1 MSIMKFEEG
10 ALFVGANYNGEVE
23 DQEAF
28 DQMVVLINEKISN
41 GSIDS
46 WSPTNFAYCG
56 YFKKDGEDKTLFER
70 LGEAEKEW
78 IYETVKKM
86 AIDTRARAWEM
97 LAELGAVKADVEYS
111 GGHDEGGVDGIAI
124 TLGDG
129 SRLDTCDWPR
139 DEEKNPHW
147 RLAELLALPVYEK
160 YYSFAG
166 EFSVHGNVVWDVA
179 EKKVM
184 LDGSETVEEWNTVS
198 EEV

>member
-1 MSIMKFEEG
+1 MSILKFEEG
-10 ALFVGANYNGEVE
+10 AEIIGADYTGKIT
-23 DQEAF
+23 DSEAF
-28 DQMVVLINEKISN
+28 YTMLQEVNEKI
-41 GSIDS
+41 GKGQIDS
-46 WSPTNFAYCG
+46 WSHTNLGYCG
-56 YFKKDGEDKTLFER
+56 YFKKDGDDKSIFER
-70 LGEAEKEW
+70 LSGDEVIW
-78 IYETVKKM
+78 IYETVLEM
-86 AIDTRARAWEM
+86 ALDTRAKAWEM
-97 LAELGAVKADVEYS
+97 LAEIGAVKADVEFS

-147 RLAELLALPVYEK
+147 RLAELLALPVYDK

-184 LDGSETVEEWNTVS
+184 MDGSETVEEWHTIN

>member
-10 ALFVGANYNGEVE
+10 AALDPAAFDGNIT

-28 DQMVVLINEKISN
+28 DTMIEEVNQKI
-41 GSIDS
+41 GKGQIDS
-46 WSPTNFAYCG
+46 WRHDNFSYCG
-56 YFKKDGEDKTLFER
+56 YFKKDGEDKSLFER
-70 LGEAEKEW
+70 LGEAEKNW
-78 IYETVKKM
+78 IYETVEEM
-86 AIDTRARAWEM
+86 AIDTRQAAWDG
-97 LAELGAVKADVEYS
+97 LAELGAIKADVEFS

-139 DEEKNPHW
+139 DENNPHW
-147 RLAELLALPVYEK
+147 RLAELLALPVYER

-184 LDGSETVEEWNTVS
+184 LDGSEAVEEWNTIS